1 VDFGASDSPV
11 ESAELARSPGGPVL
25 YVPMV
30 IGAVA
35 VTYHLPALRSPLR
48 LDGDVLADI
57 YRGRITRWNDARLAA
72 LNRGLRLP
80 SQEIVVVHRAD
91 GSGTTRA
98 FTSYM
103 AAGSTA
109 WRRGPGIGESVR
121 FPTGLGARGNEGVAA
136 QVKQTPGAIGYV
148 ELTYATQSRLP
159 VAALRNPAGAFV
171 FPTVQ
176 AMSAAAD
183 AVLDSLPPD
192 SAYRVSLVNASAPDA
207 YPLASFSWIIVRER
221 PADPARAAQLR
232 AFVLWALREGDD
244 DARELDYA
252 PLPERMRAG
261 VEALAARIG
270 TAGATA
276 TAR

>member
-1 VDFGASDSPV
+1 
-11 ESAELARSPGGPVL
+11 VL